1 MSHPV
6 LNVVSQFVFCID
18 SRQINLDDLMLN
30 LLINVCRLH
39 AVELMID
46 TLDRSYLINLL
57 TRQMSTE
64 YFISCVLCY
73 FSL

>member
-6 LNVVSQFVFCID
+6 LNVVSQFVLIRD
-18 SRQINLDDLMLN
+18 KLIWMNMLN

-57 TRQMSTE
+57 TRQMSTV

-73 FSL
+73 FFL